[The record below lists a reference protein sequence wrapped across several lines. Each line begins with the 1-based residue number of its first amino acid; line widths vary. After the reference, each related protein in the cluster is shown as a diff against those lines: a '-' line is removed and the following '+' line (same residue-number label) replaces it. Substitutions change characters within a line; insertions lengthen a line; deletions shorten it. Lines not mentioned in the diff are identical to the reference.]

1 VYAKVLPPGAVAEV
15 DMSFDVGGR
24 SKEVRFEL
32 RTDKGSYMV
41 SVDPPAGEL
50 LRAHCMTRSAFAAA
64 AAQLAGMNE
73 GTLSFSAAQRSSS
86 DSGSSAWWSAAQCAV
101 VRAANVAPV
110 TDDANTSS
118 NSSSS
123 SSSSSSGSSSSGALL
138 ACFAGLSLGGGLKE
152 RVLIQL
158 RGEAGGTGRVTLS
171 VHSDNAMLPPL
182 LLPALR
188 KSIESGGR

>member
-1 VYAKVLPPGAVAEV
+1 MCMQVLPPGAVAEV
-15 DMSFDVGGR
+15 DMSIDVGGR

-41 SVDPPAGEL
+41 SVEPPAGEL

-64 AAQLAGMNE
+64 AAQLTGMNE
-73 GTLSFSAAQRSSS
+73 GTLSFTAAQRSSS

-110 TDDANTSS
+110 TDDTN
-118 NSSSS
+118 N
-123 SSSSSSGSSSSGALL
+123 SSSSSSGSSSSGALV

-188 KSIESGGR
+188 KSIESGG

>member
-1 VYAKVLPPGAVAEV
+1 MY
-15 DMSFDVGGR
+15 FDVGGR

-41 SVDPPAGEL
+41 SVEPPAGEL

-64 AAQLAGMNE
+64 AAQLTGMNE
-73 GTLSFSAAQRSSS
+73 GTLSFAAAQRSSS

-110 TDDANTSS
+110 TDDTNTNTN

-123 SSSSSSGSSSSGALL
+123 SSSSSRGGALV

-158 RGEAGGTGRVTLS
+158 RGEAGGSGRVTLS

>member
-1 VYAKVLPPGAVAEV
+1 MAL
-15 DMSFDVGGR
+15 DVGGR

-41 SVDPPAGEL
+41 SVEPPAGEL

-64 AAQLAGMNE
+64 AAQLTGMNE
-73 GTLSFSAAQRSSS
+73 GTLSFAAAQRSSS

-110 TDDANTSS
+110 TDDTNT

-123 SSSSSSGSSSSGALL
+123 SSSSSSGALV

-158 RGEAGGTGRVTLS
+158 QGEAGGTGRVTLS

-188 KSIESGGR
+188 KSVESGGR